1 MRRYPSYYECN
12 QFFTCNQSEDE
23 IALGL
28 VSREPKSVPIP
39 EIFYTNTQHRD
50 IRGGGV
56 SDEVS
61 NL

>member
-12 QFFTCNQSEDE
+12 HLYTCNQSEDE

-28 VSREPKSVPIP
+28 VAREPKSVPFDRC
-39 EIFYTNTQHRD
+39 FYTNTEHRD
-50 IRGGGV
+50 RRGDGV